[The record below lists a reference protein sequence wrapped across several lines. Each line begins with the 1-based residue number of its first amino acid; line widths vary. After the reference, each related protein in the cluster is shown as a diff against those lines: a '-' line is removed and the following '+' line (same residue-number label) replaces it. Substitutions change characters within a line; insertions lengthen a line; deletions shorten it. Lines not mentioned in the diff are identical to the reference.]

1 MPPTDK
7 SLGDLAF
14 ETAAKGYR
22 FIRGEKNLPPAERIY
37 MQSVLDERREP
48 ITEQNFNADEIET
61 LRNMIVRKYDAIKP
75 QFEQEIAKSRTL
87 AADLLKKAYAVKND
101 PNASRVYLDQ
111 YKAEAEN
118 IKGLSD
124 YLASGQVNP
133 TVVRVGKNLG
143 VKPNIQYKDY
153 DSSNAISKSLFN
165 TLGRFTYDVDAGG
178 NIAAKDEYD
187 FNTVENAGP
196 ISLGLLLASPTSAAY
211 KYGARVLPMGKG
223 RPVNIRV
230 NSMAPPKA
238 KEPTNWFNRTATAL
252 GF

>member
-14 ETAAKGYR
+14 ETAAKSYR

-37 MQSVLDERREP
+37 MQSVLDERRDP

-61 LRNMIVRKYDAIKP
+61 LRNMIVRKYDAVKP
-75 QFEQEIAKSRTL
+75 QFKQEIAKSRAL

-101 PNASRVYLDQ
+101 PSASRSYLDQ
-111 YKAEAEN
+111 YKVEAEN

-133 TVVRVGKNLG
+133 TVVRIGRNLG

-153 DSSNAISKSLFN
+153 DSSNPISKSLLA
-165 TLGRFTYDVDAGG
+165 TLGRFTYDVDVGG
-178 NIAAKDEYD
+178 NIAAKDSYD
-187 FNTVENAGP
+187 FNSTDLGGP
-196 ISLGLLLASPTSAAY
+196 VNLGLLLYSPTSAAY
-211 KYGARVLPMGKG
+211 TYGARVLPMGKG

-230 NSMAPPKA
+230 NSLAPPKA
-238 KEPTNWFNRTATAL
+238 KEPENWFSRTATAL